1 MAASIELQTVTAGI
15 HLRVSR
21 VAKAP
26 LFASLQDATHQCL
39 TVMATTPEAM
49 PSALGLPW
57 VTHSANIQPSA
68 AAAVAIWVTS
78 IAMPAVPLAAAA
90 EPALKPNQP
99 THSMAAPT
107 RV

>member
-39 TVMATTPEAM
+39 TVMATTPEAIKRG
-49 PSALGLPW
+49 AGARGELFIGTNLFLLQLGEPERL
-57 VTHSANIQPSA
+57 
-68 AAAVAIWVTS
+68 
-78 IAMPAVPLAAAA
+78 LARLDETPEGA
-90 EPALKPNQP
+90 
-99 THSMAAPT
+99 
-107 RV
+107 